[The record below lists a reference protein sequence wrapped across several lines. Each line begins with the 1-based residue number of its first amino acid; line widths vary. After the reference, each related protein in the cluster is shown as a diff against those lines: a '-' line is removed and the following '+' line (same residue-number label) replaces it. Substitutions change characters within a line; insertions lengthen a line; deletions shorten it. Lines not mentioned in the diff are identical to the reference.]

1 MITYNCVFV
10 SSCYLLLYFVYY
22 ILACSAGY
30 LSEHFVIIVSLCS
43 VVHLCFTLAVMRKKR
58 FN

>member
-30 LSEHFVIIVSLCS
+30 LSEHFVIIVSFCS
-43 VVHLCFTLAVMRKKR
+43 VVHLCFTLAVMRKK
-58 FN
+58 